1 MRDTITSALRGKQ
14 ADYIEVHVQERETT
28 RLSFRARELEEISRS
43 SDLGGNVRALV
54 RGGWGFASFN
64 DVTRLGEMID
74 LAIEHARSARGE
86 KSELAEVPTVV
97 DLVPVDVKKDPRQI
111 PLSDKKKLLDEY
123 NGVLW
128 SIGDRIQTTRVN
140 YHDSFSRTYFAN
152 SRGSYIEQENLDIT
166 ASFLALARDGD
177 NVQQGHFSTGS
188 SNDFGAVENL
198 HHEVERA
205 AKRAVSLLSAKPVKG
220 GEYTVVLDQRLAGV
234 FAHEAFGHLSEAD
247 HVYENPKLK
256 EVLVLG
262 RTFGRPFLHIFDG
275 AAVSQD
281 GLRGSYKYDWEGT
294 PAQKTYL
301 IRDGILVGRLHS
313 LETAAKMHER
323 PTGNARAI
331 SYRYAPIV
339 RMTNT
344 GIEPGSTSFQDMISD
359 IKEGV
364 YAKGSFGG
372 ETGMEMFTFSAEEAY
387 MIRDGQLAELLRG
400 VLLSGNVFET
410 LQNIEAIGDD
420 LVWQNG
426 GGCGKGGQSPLP
438 VSMGSPHLRISRC
451 VVGGR

>member
-1 MRDTITSALRGKQ
+1 MQDVITSALRGKR
-14 ADYIEVHVQERETT
+14 ADYVEVHVEEREAS
-28 RLSFRARELEEISRS
+28 RLSFRARELEEISKT

-54 RGGWGFASFN
+54 KGGWGFSSFN
-64 DVTRLGEMID
+64 DLTKLGGMVD
-74 LAIEHARSARGE
+74 LAIEHARTAQGA
-86 KSELAEVPTVV
+86 KSELAEVAPVV
-97 DLVPVDVKKDPRQI
+97 DIVPVDVRKDPRTV
-111 PLSDKKKLLDEY
+111 PLADKKRLIEDY
-123 NGVLW
+123 NEVLW
-128 SIGDRIQTTRVN
+128 SAGPGIQTTRTS
-140 YHDSFSRTYFAN
+140 YYDSFSKTYFAN
-152 SRGSYIEQENLDIT
+152 SRGSYIEQGKFEIG
-166 ASFLALARDGD
+166 ASFLALAREGD
-177 NVQQGHFSTGS
+177 NVQQGHYGTGS
-188 SNDFGAVENL
+188 ANDYGAVEGL
-198 HHEVERA
+198 HGEVEKA
-205 AKRAVSLLSAKPVKG
+205 AKRAISLLSAKPVKG

-262 RTFGRPFLHIFDG
+262 RTFGRPILNIFDG
-275 AAVSQD
+275 AAVDSS

-301 IRDGILVGRLHS
+301 IKDGILVGRLHS
-313 LETAAKMHER
+313 LETAAIMNER

-331 SYRYAPIV
+331 SYRYQPIV

-344 GIEPGSTSFQDMISD
+344 GIEPGTTTFEDMIAD

-372 ETGMEMFTFSAEEAY
+372 ETGIEMFTFSAEEAY
-387 MIRDGQLAELLRG
+387 MIRDGQLAELVRG
-400 VLLSGNVFET
+400 VLLSGNVFDT
-410 LQNIEAIGDD
+410 LMNIEAIGDD
-420 LVWQNG
+420 LVWQNS

-438 VSMGSPHLRISRC
+438 VSMGSPHIRISRC